1 MNRDLEQALLHWK
14 MKKQPMPLLLRGA
27 RQVGKTYLVEKFGRT
42 HFDQVLTINF
52 ELQPEMIRCFESLE
66 PQDIL
71 NTLFLLTKQKV
82 EPQKTLLFLD
92 EIQDC
97 PNAIRA
103 LRYFKEKLP
112 AQHVIGAGSLLEFTL
127 NNADFRMPVGRVES
141 LYLKP
146 LSFKE
151 YLSGCGHDELRHWI
165 EHVDI
170 HTTITQVV
178 HEKLLKLVKE
188 YMILG
193 GMPSVVKMYLDT
205 QDLNECQLI
214 QTGLLSTY
222 RQDFGKYAKK
232 SDHRYLQRLFEKIP
246 GLIGENFKYSKV
258 DPDMKSRDIKEALYL
273 LQNAGLIYPVYSTS
287 ASGIPLSSLI
297 NEKKFKVLFLD
308 VGLVTRA
315 SKLEIQI
322 LFDQD
327 ILLVNRGMLAEQ
339 WVGQEIL
346 AYATPFEEGSLYFWS
361 REKRSSMAE
370 VDFIITV
377 DANIIPIEVKAGATG
392 HLKSLKLFMQE
403 KNSLVGVRVS
413 QQLLSYTEK
422 ILSIPLYMVG
432 EIPRLIKSV
441 IEY

>member
-1 MNRDLEQALLHWK
+1 MNRDLEQALQQWK
-14 MKKQPMPLLLRGA
+14 TKKHPMPLLLRGA
-27 RQVGKTYLVEKFGRT
+27 RQVGKTYLVEKFGQA

-71 NTLFLLTKQKV
+71 NTLFLLTKKKV

-112 AQHVIGAGSLLEFTL
+112 EQHVIGAGSLLEFTL

-151 YLSGCGHDELRHWI
+151 YLSGSGRQELRHWI

-170 HTTITQVV
+170 HTTVTPVI
-178 HEKLLKLVKE
+178 HDKLLKLVKE

-193 GMPSVVKMYLDT
+193 GMPSVVKMYIDT

-214 QTGLLSTY
+214 QTGLLSNY

-246 GLIGENFKYSKV
+246 GLIGENFKYTKV

-287 ASGIPLSSLI
+287 GSGIPLASVI

-308 VGLVTRA
+308 IGLVTRA
-315 SKLEIQI
+315 SQLGIEI
-322 LFDQD
+322 LFNQD
-327 ILLVNRGMLAEQ
+327 ILFVNRGMLAEQ

-346 AYATPFEEGSLYFWS
+346 AYAVPYEESSLYFWS

-392 HLKSLKLFMQE
+392 RLKSLKLFMEE
-403 KNSLVGVRVS
+403 KNSILGVRVS
-413 QQLLSYTEK
+413 QQSLSYTDK
-422 ILSIPLYMVG
+422 ILSVPFYMVG
-432 EIPRLIKSV
+432 EIPRLVKSV
-441 IEY
+441 